1 VTERKELQLQLDELS
16 EKEGPAPRRGQKE
29 TTPDI
34 LLGSSKAMQEV
45 RELIRKFAS
54 RGGTVLIRG
63 ESGTGKELVA
73 RALHYCGRRA
83 RKPFKEVNSAGG
95 VPDQL
100 VYSELFGH
108 EKGAFTGAERRRIGK
123 FEEADGGTLFL
134 DEIGDMPLSTQVML
148 LKVLEQRCFERL
160 GGNET
165 LDADVRVICATN
177 RNLEEAI
184 EKGGFRADL
193 YYRLNHIEIT
203 IPPLRERASDI
214 AELAE
219 HFLARA
225 NRVEKRQ
232 VAISDEARKLLKIH
246 SWPGNVRELRHAIER
261 AVSVCEGET
270 ILPKDLPPA
279 VRLQAASSLAED
291 AKDKE
296 KRLVE
301 IVDDFERKL
310 ILDALEQSKWKKT
323 DAAKLLGI
331 NVKLLDYR
339 IEKYGLP
346 GRSRPSQNRPPHPSP
361 GGYSG
366 VRFFAKDPPPS
377 LWGGMNQPN
386 HRDLQ
391 NRQAAGL
398 HFRPDGDQ
406 IAAEVFRKS
415 RSVLEEAASDQ
426 SRAVPPWA
434 GEIARRRVSNTT
446 GSRRV
451 AGWCPFTNR

>member
-1 VTERKELQLQLDELS
+1 VIVASEDVTERKELQLQLHELS
-16 EKEGPAPRRGQKE
+16 EKEKVQLRAEVAKE
-29 TTPDI
+29 TSPDI
-34 LLGSSKAMQEV
+34 LLGSSRAMHEV

-73 RALHYCGRRA
+73 RALHYCGRRSK
-83 RKPFKEVNSAGG
+83 KPFKEVNSAGG
-95 VPDQL
+95 VPEQL

-184 EKGGFRADL
+184 EKGAFRADL

-214 AELAE
+214 PELAE

-225 NRVEKRQ
+225 NRMEKRQ
-232 VAISDEARKLLKIH
+232 VTLSEEARKLLKIH

-261 AVSVCEGET
+261 AVSICESET

-279 VRLQAASSLAED
+279 VRLQAASAQSD
-291 AKDKE
+291 DSKDKE

-301 IVDDFERKL
+301 IVDDFERSL
-310 ILDALEQSKWKKT
+310 ILDALEQSNWVKT
-323 DAAKLLGI
+323 AAARLLGI

-339 IEKYGLP
+339 IEKYGL
-346 GRSRPSQNRPPHPSP
+346 
-361 GGYSG
+361 
-366 VRFFAKDPPPS
+366 A
-377 LWGGMNQPN
+377 
-386 HRDLQ
+386 
-391 NRQAAGL
+391 
-398 HFRPDGDQ
+398 
-406 IAAEVFRKS
+406 
-415 RSVLEEAASDQ
+415 
-426 SRAVPPWA
+426 RA
-434 GEIARRRVSNTT
+434 
-446 GSRRV
+446 
-451 AGWCPFTNR
+451 